1 MTKFLDTMMQ
11 FQTSLPTTKATSYY
25 LHLGHLS
32 IIQSD
37 PIHSNNLRFSQATFI
52 CSMAVHSTTSRRAPD
67 ARGQRRPRRGRD
79 AGCGWCNGCGHRS
92 IRSLAE
98 SHWQETKTPGI
109 WWDKVGIKTFMWYKS
124 CYPVT
129 VIPKNEDSKAR
140 WKNVKKIGL
149 QINDGHDGPKSTWT
163 GLFFGAAPNNLILSA
178 ADGGRCMGKWLDK
191 DPAQPTCMFVFNNIY
206 IYCHMLV
213 AAVNFKGSCVEAIT
227 EASTVANHRAL
238 SCQMKPQILGRTW
251 GLHPNSQ
258 DFWWLILWRWLNIC
272 NSRVLFMKLPSQALL
287 WWFPH
292 QLLQLIQRQNRM
304 CPIDPCFCTKEPEM
318 GILTIIKPCDENMW
332 QENGGCF
339 Q

>member
-109 WWDKVGIKTFMWYKS
+109 WWDKVGIKTFM
-124 CYPVT
+124 
-129 VIPKNEDSKAR
+129 
-140 WKNVKKIGL
+140 
-149 QINDGHDGPKSTWT
+149 
-163 GLFFGAAPNNLILSA
+163 
-178 ADGGRCMGKWLDK
+178 
-191 DPAQPTCMFVFNNIY
+191 
-206 IYCHMLV
+206 
-213 AAVNFKGSCVEAIT
+213 
-227 EASTVANHRAL
+227 
-238 SCQMKPQILGRTW
+238 
-251 GLHPNSQ
+251 
-258 DFWWLILWRWLNIC
+258 
-272 NSRVLFMKLPSQALL
+272 
-287 WWFPH
+287 
-292 QLLQLIQRQNRM
+292 
-304 CPIDPCFCTKEPEM
+304 
-318 GILTIIKPCDENMW
+318 
-332 QENGGCF
+332 
-339 Q
+339 